1 MKKTIVIVLLLSAGI
16 AAKVSKADFVFGE
29 PTNLGPE
36 LNSSARDEEPGISAD
51 GLELYYCSQ
60 RSGGHGGY
68 DMWVSTRP
76 TTEDDWGPPVN
87 LGLPV
92 NSSSDDFS
100 EDISADGLE
109 LYFGSNRPGGSGYDI
124 WVAKRATTEDAWTTP
139 VNLGPQVNSSA
150 AEGCPAISD
159 DGLELY
165 FWSTRS
171 GGYGSYEIW
180 VSKRETKEDAWST
193 AVHLGAEINCSA
205 ADLCTDVSPDGLSLI
220 FVSAR
225 PGGYGGNIGDLWLTR
240 RLTISDPWGPSVNLG
255 PIVNSS
261 GNENGPCLSAD
272 GSMLYYSCDW
282 PGGSGSQ
289 DMWQV
294 SISPVVDLN
303 DDGIVDAADMC
314 IIVDNWGTDEPLCD
328 IGPMP
333 WGDGIVDVQDLI
345 VLAEHLFEEIYPPE
359 LIAYWKLDE
368 AEGDITFNSTSD
380 NHGILSGSPTWQ
392 PETGKVDGALE
403 LDGIND
409 YVETG
414 FVLDPAEGAFSVFA
428 WIKGGAPGQVII
440 SQTDGTGASETWF
453 GTDASTGNLM
463 TELVPPPMGRFV
475 PQPLESQS
483 VVTDGLWHHVGF
495 VWDGRYRILYVDGTE
510 VAKDTSILSQ
520 PLVSSTGGLHIGAGK
535 NPDAGTF
542 FSGLIDD
549 VRIYDKALTA
559 EEIVVSAQ

>member
-1 MKKTIVIVLLLSAGI
+1 MKKTIVIVLILSLSI
-16 AAKVSKADFVFGE
+16 VAKVSRADFTIGE
-29 PTNLGPE
+29 PMNLGPE
-36 LNSSARDEEPGISAD
+36 LNSSARDEEPGISAE
-51 GLELYYCSQ
+51 GLELYYCSL

-76 TTEDDWGPPVN
+76 TTKDDWGPPVN

-124 WVAKRATTEDAWTTP
+124 WVAKRPTIEDAWTTP
-139 VNLGPQVNSSA
+139 INLGPQVNSSA

-180 VSKRETKEDAWST
+180 VSRRETKEDAWSS
-193 AVHLGAEINCSA
+193 AVHLGSEINCSA

-240 RLTISDPWGPSVNLG
+240 RSTINEPWGPSVNLG
-255 PIVNSS
+255 PIVNGSS
-261 GNENGPCLSAD
+261 NENGPCLSAD
-272 GSMLYYSCDW
+272 GSVLYYSSDR
-282 PGGSGSQ
+282 PGGRGSQ

-303 DDGIVDAADMC
+303 SDGIVDAADMC
-314 IIVDNWGTDEPLCD
+314 IIVDYWGTDESLCD

-333 WGDGIVDVQDLI
+333 WGDGIVDTQDLI
-345 VLAEHLFEEIYPPE
+345 VLSEHLFEEVNDPTLVSHWALNE
-359 LIAYWKLDE
+359 T
-368 AEGDITFNSTSD
+368 EGMFAADSAGD
-380 NHGILSGSPTWQ
+380 NDAVVLGGIEWQ
-392 PETGKVDGALE
+392 PTGGQVNGALE
-403 LDGIND
+403 LDGVSGYAIA
-409 YVETG
+409 G
-414 FVLDPAEGAFSVFA
+414 AVLNPADDPFSIFA
-428 WIKGGAPGQVII
+428 WIKGGAPGQVVV
-440 SQTDGTGASETWF
+440 SQQNTANWLAV
-453 GTDASTGNLM
+453 DAEGNLM
-463 TELVPPPMGRFV
+463 TELKGAGRSTG
-475 PQPLESQS
+475 PLFSDT
-483 VVTDGLWHHVGF
+483 VITDGQWRRIGL
-495 VWDGRYRILYVDGTE
+495 VWDGSNRTLYVDG
-510 VAKDTSILSQ
+510 VAVAEDAQPGLEGSQ
-520 PLVSSTGGLHIGAGK
+520 MGLYIGTGKAME
-535 NPDAGTF
+535 AGTF

-549 VRIYDKALTA
+549 IRIYDRA
-559 EEIVVSAQ
+559 VSP